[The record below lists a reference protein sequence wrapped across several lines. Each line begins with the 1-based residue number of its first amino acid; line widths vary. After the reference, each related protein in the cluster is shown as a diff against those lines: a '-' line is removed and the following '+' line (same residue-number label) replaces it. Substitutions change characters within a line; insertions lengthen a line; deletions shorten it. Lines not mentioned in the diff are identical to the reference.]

1 MTIGSKKNW
10 WGPGWMGS
18 SVLSSNSRPIRG
30 LSVERNFSDPFQN
43 RFLSILGGWDLAFIL
58 GDIKNN
64 DLTPDRR
71 FSALRLGIRPKE
83 NLELGFS
90 KSAVICDKDDG
101 CGFSSIV
108 DGLTGSGNVY
118 DLNTIDYRLSGFLF
132 DIPYAT
138 YGQISGT
145 SLDKS
150 LGIFGIE
157 TWGSLADIEKIE
169 SYRFFSEFSSTTC
182 GIFDGRSKYGCAYQ
196 NEKYPSA
203 YQNDGVNIGHSL
215 DGDSLALSMGA
226 ILILDDTQLYK
237 SSVSIGRIN
246 RGSDMGYT
254 FTKNATDFLNFNL
267 GYQFDLY
274 WYDIPLGSFDVGLGF
289 DIYKDKVSGSSE
301 KDPRLYVVWNNSIDL
316 YEQKARDFSEYI
328 DLIEVQEE
336 KIENI
341 DSSDQAIIQFVS
353 FNESELASIISLI
366 DQTAVDRGDTAF
378 ANYTPQFKSTNE
390 ILDQLSKSSNDTSL
404 SDYLA
409 SVDETISKRN

>member
-1 MTIGSKKNW
+1 M
-10 WGPGWMGS
+10 
-18 SVLSSNSRPIRG
+18 
-30 LSVERNFSDPFQN
+30 
-43 RFLSILGGWDLAFIL
+43 
-58 GDIKNN
+58 
-64 DLTPDRR
+64 
-71 FSALRLGIRPKE
+71 
-83 NLELGFS
+83 
-90 KSAVICDKDDG
+90 ICDKDDG

-118 DLNTIDYRLSGFLF
+118 DLNTIDYRVSGFLF

-157 TWGSLADIEKIE
+157 TWGSLAESEKIE

-182 GIFDGRSKYGCAYQ
+182 GIFGGRSKYGCAYQ

-390 ILDQLSKSSNDTSL
+390 IIDQLSKSSNDTSL